1 MGSLAGFYNCTFA
14 DGFQVTGVLTV
25 KPRPQLNLK
34 PLSRTVGCEADVVS
48 MVKLECCVQ
57 SPYEVQL
64 NDTTLTVQETIQLGT
79 GARGYISLAY
89 GARLK

>member
-1 MGSLAGFYNCTFA
+1 MGSLAGFYKCTYA
-14 DGFQVTGVLTV
+14 ESSQVTGVLTV

-34 PLSRTVGCEADVVS
+34 PLSRTVGCVAGGERVVE
-48 MVKLECCVQ
+48 LECCVQ

-64 NDTTLTVQETIQLGT
+64 NDPTLTAQVIPQPGT